1 MSLLEHHD
9 GREYQRLS
17 NSRVTERSGEIK
29 AWPCLLSASSGCLGA
44 LTCSAAIRV
53 EAVKQC
59 WKELGWERAS
69 NSHLESE
76 MALYIH
82 VNGMRHTSDLFTEQ
96 IQTFICFF
104 GECSLVSAG
113 TESGDSGNK
122 GNTVGAKLEEKAVWL
137 GKIGCW
143 LLRHLVS
150 IPWQISFPQRSLE
163 RSKQP
168 QWCVWDLI
176 ILPRVPQAGLYHS
189 YSEQVGRKLSLCFVL

>member
-1 MSLLEHHD
+1 MFTCHFPVIFQYNKTIIFLNFNVIFIFIYLFLREREREIFKVYLFILILMSLLEHHD

-29 AWPCLLSASSGCLGA
+29 AWPCRLSASSGCLGA

-104 GECSLVSAG
+104 GECLPHWSV
-113 TESGDSGNK
+113 
-122 GNTVGAKLEEKAVWL
+122 LELNQGFRE
-137 GKIGCW
+137 
-143 LLRHLVS
+143 
-150 IPWQISFPQRSLE
+150 
-163 RSKQP
+163 
-168 QWCVWDLI
+168 
-176 ILPRVPQAGLYHS
+176 
-189 YSEQVGRKLSLCFVL
+189 

>member
-104 GECSLVSAG
+104 GECLPHWSVLELNQGIQGIRVILLVQSWRRKQFGWARLAAG
-113 TESGDSGNK
+113 YWGT
-122 GNTVGAKLEEKAVWL
+122 L
-137 GKIGCW
+137 C
-143 LLRHLVS
+143 
-150 IPWQISFPQRSLE
+150 PFPD
-163 RSKQP
+163 K
-168 QWCVWDLI
+168 
-176 ILPRVPQAGLYHS
+176 Y
-189 YSEQVGRKLSLCFVL
+189 LSLRDH